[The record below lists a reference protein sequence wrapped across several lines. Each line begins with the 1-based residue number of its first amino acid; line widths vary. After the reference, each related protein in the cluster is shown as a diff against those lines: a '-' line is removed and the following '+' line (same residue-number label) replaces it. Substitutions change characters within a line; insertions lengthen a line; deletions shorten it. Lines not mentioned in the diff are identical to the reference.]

1 MLFIDGRKLG
11 TLIPGSRKQKQFTAE
26 EIERI
31 AEVYRTFKR
40 KGRPEE
46 VPGFCKV
53 ATLAD
58 IAEHRFALTPGRYVG
73 ASVEDDEDEPFE
85 ETVSGAARRG
95 SASNSEPRSSKQSF
109 RAMARVEVAR
119 VSARHAP

>member
-1 MLFIDGRKLG
+1 VLFIDARKVG
-11 TLIPGSRKQKQFTAE
+11 ALIPGSRKQKQLTAE
-26 EIERI
+26 EVERI

-53 ATLAD
+53 ATLKD

-85 ETVSGAARRG
+85 ERFPMLATRLHAQFAVSDELRGRVRAAL
-95 SASNSEPRSSKQSF
+95 A
-109 RAMARVEVAR
+109 AVRVDDGT
-119 VSARHAP
+119 